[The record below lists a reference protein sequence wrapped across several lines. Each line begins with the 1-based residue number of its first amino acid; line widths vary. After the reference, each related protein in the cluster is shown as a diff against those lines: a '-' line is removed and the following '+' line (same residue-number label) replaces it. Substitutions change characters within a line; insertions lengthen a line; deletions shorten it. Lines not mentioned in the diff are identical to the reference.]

1 MTKEETQLVV
11 SLARDPS
18 YPTPESDKPQAIRQ
32 WLLTASKMDEGS
44 SDYDNEAVHDRDC
57 VYLFVEDFVVFLR
70 EYCLYDDLSPN
81 HGPLNQWLRLL
92 RSEVIQLA
100 EITPE
105 SWNKL
110 LTSKV
115 IQKMQT

>member
-1 MTKEETQLVV
+1 MTQEEIKLVV

-18 YPTPESDKPQAIRQ
+18 YQIPDWASAVTTRQ
-32 WLLTASKMDEGS
+32 WLLTSQKIVDDC
-44 SDYDNEAVHDRDC
+44 DYAEAVEDVDRIL
-57 VYLFVEDFVVFLR
+57 LFIEDLVVFLR

-81 HGPLNQWLRLL
+81 HGPLTQWLRLL
-92 RSEVIQLA
+92 GTPAVGLA

-115 IQKMQT
+115 IQKMKT